1 MDLPI
6 THDLATERVVTMA
19 TFWNKT
25 LFYLGLVDEDEQGAD
40 YVDSSGGEVR
50 PLDPPNQEG
59 TQYQAQP
66 QTQPQRQAP
75 PPQAPPSSV
84 RPPGTLAGRR
94 VEPPSSTKRTISSDP
109 SHAEAGLYVHPNMG
123 SAAADMAT
131 RRIDPESQIIV
142 ARNFSDAQS
151 LADAIRAGRGVI
163 LDLRST
169 EPEMVRRIVDFA
181 SGLTYALEGKMSK
194 TTQGVILVTPAGVS
208 LGVSEQERLAR
219 LGLFG
224 GDQ

>member
-1 MDLPI
+1 
-6 THDLATERVVTMA
+6 MA
-19 TFWNKT
+19 TLWNKT
-25 LFYLGLVDEDEQGAD
+25 LFYLGLVDEDERGAD
-40 YVDSSGGEVR
+40 YVDGSGGEVR
-50 PLDPPNQEG
+50 PLDPPMQEG
-59 TQYQAQP
+59 TQYQSQP
-66 QTQPQRQAP
+66 QTQPQQRQSAP
-75 PPQAPPSSV
+75 PPPTSSV
-84 RPPGTLAGRR
+84 RPPGALAGRR
-94 VEPPSSTKRTISSDP
+94 VEPPSATRRSVSSDP

-123 SAAADMAT
+123 SASADMAT

-151 LADAIRAGRGVI
+151 LADAIRAGRGVV

-181 SGLTYALEGKMSK
+181 SGLTYALEGRMSK

-208 LGVSEQERLAR
+208 LGVAEQERLAR

>member
-1 MDLPI
+1 
-6 THDLATERVVTMA
+6 MA
-19 TFWNKT
+19 TLWNKT
-25 LFYLGLVDEDEQGAD
+25 LFYLGLVDEDEQGAN
-40 YVDSSGGEVR
+40 YVDGSAGEVR
-50 PLDPPNQEG
+50 PLDPPVQEG

-66 QTQPQRQAP
+66 QTQPQQRQSAP
-75 PPQAPPSSV
+75 PPPLASSV
-84 RPPGTLAGRR
+84 RPPGALAGRR
-94 VEPPSSTKRTISSDP
+94 VEPPSSTRRSMSSDP
-109 SHAEAGLYVHPNMG
+109 SHAEAGLYVHSTMG
-123 SAAADMAT
+123 SASADMAT

-151 LADAIRAGRGVI
+151 LADAIRAGRGVV

-181 SGLTYALEGKMSK
+181 SGLTYALDGKMSK
-194 TTQGVILVTPAGVS
+194 TAQGVILVTPAGVS
-208 LGVSEQERLAR
+208 LGVAEQERLAR